1 LNLGLNKELQNVEKN
16 FKQEM
21 QAAAK
26 NMAIKAENE
35 VRWERIMQGIMKMQR
50 KKFNESIFIE
60 KF

>member
-1 LNLGLNKELQNVEKN
+1 MNLGLNKELQNVEKN